1 MEGKFGRGECV
12 VGLFS
17 RGLRAGF
24 ALALLGSSGIWGGCG
39 YRIPPIHI
47 SFGRLCWYNFNGV
60 RSSLCIPHFS
70 KMSMFWLPWGADVK
84 AADVGT
90 WHLAPSG
97 RSAGIC
103 TLFAAAV
110 VSEAFWVWKMTL
122 LSCHCQPLDTKQE
135 KTHDLV
141 EEYNRAMLV
150 SATQT
155 EEHSGML
162 RHWVRKQNKRC
173 LRFYNYPPTPFFL
186 FLFFIFFFT
195 NSSPLHS
202 SLITSL
208 TTLASH

>member
-1 MEGKFGRGECV
+1 MEGKSGRGECV

-39 YRIPPIHI
+39 YRIPLIHI

-103 TLFAAAV
+103 TLYAAAV

-122 LSCHCQPLDTKQE
+122 LSCQPLDTKQE

-162 RHWVRKQNKRC
+162 RHWLRKQNKTKDVWD
-173 LRFYNYPPTPFFL
+173 FTITHPPPSFSSFFFFFL
-186 FLFFIFFFT
+186 QTL
-195 NSSPLHS
+195 LHS
-202 SLITSL
+202 
-208 TTLASH
+208 TLL